1 MFKEMNITDT
11 EYSGMIDANA
21 RGFKRRASGVHID
34 DLFSHIKAELN
45 IKCYKDGK
53 KKGGWKEET
62 LT

>member
-21 RGFKRRASGVHID
+21 RGFKRRASGLDID
-34 DLFSHIKAELN
+34 DLFRFIKAELN

-53 KKGGWKEET
+53 KKGWKEEI